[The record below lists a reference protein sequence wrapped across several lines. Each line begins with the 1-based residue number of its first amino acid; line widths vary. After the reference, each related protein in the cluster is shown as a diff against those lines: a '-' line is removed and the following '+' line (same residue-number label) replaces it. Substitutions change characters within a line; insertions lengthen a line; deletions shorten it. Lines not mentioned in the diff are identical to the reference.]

1 MFSAPPV
8 AAGTAASSSID
19 FTSGPPANSKYTDI
33 VNTNMRKIIAKRLTE
48 SRATVPHFFAS
59 IECEIDEL
67 MALRKTMKKV
77 QKRFAIIKRSRVLL
91 VNATLGI
98 LGLNGPAFSSKKI
111 LTSCHQHS
119 L

>member
-8 AAGTAASSSID
+8 AAATASID

-59 IECEIDEL
+59 MECEIDEL

-91 VNATLGI
+91 VNAALGM
-98 LGLNGPAFSSKKI
+98 LGLTCPAYSPKEN
-111 LTSCHQHS
+111 LRSCHQHS

>member
-1 MFSAPPV
+1 MFAAPPV
-8 AAGTAASSSID
+8 ATAAATVSAPID
-19 FTSGPPANSKYTDI
+19 FTSGPPANSKFTDI

-77 QKRFAIIKRSRVLL
+77 
-91 VNATLGI
+91 
-98 LGLNGPAFSSKKI
+98 
-111 LTSCHQHS
+111 
-119 L
+119 